1 MLIATFGPTTA
12 WSGKTITREGDAFV
26 LEDHGSISAGD
37 IMEYDRQG
45 HLLWVNAGT
54 RAWVGS
60 KAQGTTK
67 SQSRAP
73 ASRATSR
80 TSEAQDAAKAVTTQP
95 ESPRRRYVKRALL
108 VAIVVLAIANTALL
122 LTLLG
127 VFRGL

>member
-1 MLIATFGPTTA
+1 MLIATFGPTTE
-12 WSGKTITREGDAFV
+12 WMGRRITHEDGTFV
-26 LEDHGSISAGD
+26 LEGHGVITAAA

-73 ASRATSR
+73 ASRATPR
-80 TSEAQDAAKAVTTQP
+80 TSGARQAAKAVTTQP

-108 VAIVVLAIANTALL
+108 VAILALAIANTVLL
-122 LTLLG
+122 LFFLG

>member
-1 MLIATFGPTTA
+1 MLIATFGPTTE
-12 WSGKTITREGDAFV
+12 WMGRRITHEDDTFV
-26 LEDHGSISAGD
+26 LEGHGAITAAA

-67 SQSRAP
+67 SESRSP
-73 ASRATSR
+73 ASRATPR
-80 TSEAQDAAKAVTTQP
+80 TSEAREAAKAVTAQP
-95 ESPRRRYVKRALL
+95 ESTRRRYVKRALL
-108 VAIVVLAIANTALL
+108 VAILALAVANTVLL
-122 LTLLG
+122 LFFLG